1 MTLFRLIIAFTLA
14 QIVSVHAQTPRLRDA
29 VTVRGSTVTLADLVE
44 GAPDGPPLFMAP
56 APGTTGTIRA
66 QRIKEAA
73 LQAGVTDIDLRA
85 LPHVAVTRAARKIDA
100 AAMSDDI
107 RTALAAKLGVAAETL
122 DLQFDGAPN
131 FTALLLPQDGP
142 LLADLSVDTNAR
154 RFHATLDPAR
164 PVAERPAIAGRFRE
178 MVDVAILKRP
188 LARGET
194 VSADHIA
201 FERRGR
207 NEVPDAA
214 SHTASVGLVAKNP
227 VAAGQPLRQGDLGK
241 PILVERNSL
250 VTLVFQTPG
259 MALQLR
265 GRAQDQGALGDAISV
280 LNPVSKRVVVGV
292 VTGPGRA
299 TVNPEQQDTTP

>member
-1 MTLFRLIIAFTLA
+1 MTLLRLSIAFF
-14 QIVSVHAQTPRLRDA
+14 IVQTFCAAAQTPRLRDA

-44 GAPDGPPLFMAP
+44 GAPEGPPVFMAP
-56 APGTTGTIRA
+56 APGSTGTIRA

-73 LQAGVTDIDLRA
+73 LQAGMTDIDLRA

-100 AAMSDDI
+100 IAMTDDI
-107 RTALAAKLGVAAETL
+107 RTALAGKLGVAPSTL
-122 DLQFDGAPN
+122 DLQFDGAPDL
-131 FTALLLPQDGP
+131 TALLLPQDGP
-142 LLADLSVDTNAR
+142 LVADLAIDSAAR
-154 RFHATLDPAR
+154 RFTATLDPAR
-164 PVAERPAIAGRFRE
+164 PAHERPRIAGRFRE
-178 MVDVAILKRP
+178 MVEVAVLKRP

-194 VSADHIA
+194 VTADHLTT
-201 FERRGR
+201 ERRAR
-207 NEVPDAA
+207 NDVPDAA
-214 SHTASVGLVAKNP
+214 SHAASIGLVAKNP
-227 VAAGQPLRQGDLGK
+227 VAAGQPLRQADLGK
-241 PILVERNSL
+241 PVLVERNSL

-299 TVNPEQQDTTP
+299 TVNPEQQDTAQ